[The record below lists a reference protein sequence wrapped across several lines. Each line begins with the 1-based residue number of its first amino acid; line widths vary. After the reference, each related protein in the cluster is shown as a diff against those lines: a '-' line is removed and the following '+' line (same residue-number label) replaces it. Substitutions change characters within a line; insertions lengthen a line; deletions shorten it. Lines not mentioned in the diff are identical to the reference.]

1 MKIFL
6 TGATGF
12 LGSHTA
18 RLLARKHHLTA
29 LVRKTSSKAALQD
42 TKIRF
47 FEGHLEDSSHLISG
61 LEGQDIVV
69 HIAGAVK
76 ALNREDFFRV
86 NTEGT
91 KNLIHAVLKC
101 KNRPKFFLHIS
112 TIAVLNPEKDG
123 NDFCI
128 SPEKCSPL
136 SLYGQS
142 KLAGEK
148 QLRLLDGAV
157 PFATLR
163 PPILYGPWDQEL
175 LPLFKAI
182 QRWGIAP
189 VYQKGENQF
198 SICYIE
204 NIAQAILQLIENPPT
219 SSSIFCLD
227 DGAKHSWRSFA
238 QALSK
243 VIGKKANLLSIPRPL
258 FHGAAYLSTLYSA
271 ITRNPSAFSSDKL
284 LEIKQKS
291 WVCGFKNLN
300 QTTHWMPQTPLEQ
313 GLQKTLEF
321 YRNQGWL

>member
-18 RLLARKHHLTA
+18 RLLARMHEITA
-29 LVRKTSSKAALQD
+29 LVRKTSSKAALND
-42 TKIRF
+42 IPLHF
-47 FEGHLEDSSHLISG
+47 FEGHLEDSSHLVSG
-61 LEGQDIVV
+61 LEGQDIVI

-76 ALNREDFFRV
+76 ALNRKDFFRV
-86 NTEGT
+86 NAQGT
-91 KNLIHAVLKC
+91 KNLIEAVLKC
-101 KNRPKFFLHIS
+101 KKKPQFFLHIS
-112 TIAVLNPEKDG
+112 SIAVLNPEKDG

-128 SPEKCSPL
+128 SPEECNPL

-148 QLRLLDGAV
+148 QLRLLEGIV
-157 PFATLR
+157 PFATIR

-175 LPLFKAI
+175 LPLFRAI
-182 QRWGIAP
+182 QRWNIAP
-189 VYQKGENQF
+189 LYQKGENQF

-204 NIAQAILQLIENPPT
+204 NIAQAILQLIEKPPP

-227 DGAKHSWRSFA
+227 DGVKHSWRSFA
-238 QALSK
+238 HALGE
-243 VIGKKANLLSIPRPL
+243 VIGKKANLLSIPQPL

-271 ITRNPSAFSSDKL
+271 ITRTPSAFSSDKL

-300 QTTHWMPQTPLEQ
+300 QTTHWTPQTPLQE
-313 GLQKTLEF
+313 GLRKTLEF
-321 YRNQGWL
+321 YRKQAWL